1 MCLPSEAP
9 SEASETLV
17 CPGTRLHAIWKCH
30 LDGRAGEGSSSTEEA
45 RWDSWSRGQQ
55 RGSSGMP
62 REEHARRRITRVPL
76 VTHPDLQSENEGLTS
91 RMAVTGRAS
100 EDRLLEKAMR
110 KLAKATFVAHGLS
123 VIKGVVIPEKRLN
136 LGRIEHPRHFK

>member
-1 MCLPSEAP
+1 
-9 SEASETLV
+9 
-17 CPGTRLHAIWKCH
+17 
-30 LDGRAGEGSSSTEEA
+30 
-45 RWDSWSRGQQ
+45 
-55 RGSSGMP
+55 MP

-110 KLAKATFVAHGLS
+110 KLAKATFVARGLS

-136 LGRIEHPRHFK
+136 LGRIEQPGILNSLNPSPSPQLLKINSLAATVAVKNSVL